1 MHRMGTSTGELRTSL
16 GQNSY
21 VSVGLVI
28 ALVTGAVLFGRQI
41 QRLDAIEQRI
51 ADLST
56 EVREMR
62 RDVRQPVPGR

>member
-1 MHRMGTSTGELRTSL
+1 MGTSTGELRTSL